1 MEKIDE
7 IVKEIGDKFQLLEEE
22 LKKQGIEKVEIK
34 FPRGFLPK
42 TQSYRSKLSFIE
54 DDTLRRNLS
63 YHLMLIDI
71 YNWILNRFD
80 IAFTGGEMLIKQ
92 AIFQF
97 GLVSDALVQYV
108 AEIKEPTPL
117 ERGFKGSLT
126 VLVKHKIIT
135 EELRKNLE
143 WLWGIRN
150 KACHLD
156 TLKEREFEKYSLKN
170 YEKALSI
177 WQELEEQLISALLK
191 GIRRYVP

>member
-1 MEKIDE
+1 MEKVDE

-108 AEIKEPTPL
+108 AEIKEPTPH

-143 WLWGIRN
+143 WLWEIRN

-177 WQELEEQLISALLK
+177 WQELEEQLKSE